1 MRRVALPVEGVSSAL
16 ETAFVGPSP
25 SSSSPSSSSALPPVV
40 CLHGFDSSCLEFRRL
55 EPLLAERGVEC
66 WCPDLVG
73 WGFTSLTDYA
83 DKPTSSSSSS
93 SASASSPPPPSLGP
107 EEKRRHLLSFWE
119 NVLGKRKM
127 VLLGT
132 SLGGGIAID
141 FALAHPEAVEALVL
155 VAPQAY
161 AEGIGPLSAA
171 PRWLARLG
179 VRLLRSVPLRQAAN
193 RMAYFNV
200 EKFATDDAMRVGRL
214 HTHLPNWEEGN
225 VAFMASGGYRLGQGA
240 VRSVACSTLL
250 VWGEDD
256 KILDPALAAR
266 FREDLPSSSSGGGGA
281 KGKGARTEF
290 VSVSECG
297 HCPHLEQ
304 PRKLAEAVVAFVK
317 EECAGEGRES

>member
-1 MRRVALPVEGVSSAL
+1 
-16 ETAFVGPSP
+16 
-25 SSSSPSSSSALPPVV
+25 
-40 CLHGFDSSCLEFRRL
+40 
-55 EPLLAERGVEC
+55 
-66 WCPDLVG
+66 
-73 WGFTSLTDYA
+73 
-83 DKPTSSSSSS
+83 
-93 SASASSPPPPSLGP
+93 
-107 EEKRRHLLSFWE
+107 
-119 NVLGKRKM
+119 M

-193 RMAYFNV
+193 RMAYYDA
-200 EKFATDDAMRVGRL
+200 ERFATADAMRVGRL

-225 VAFMASGGYRLGQGA
+225 VAFMASGGYRLGQPA
-240 VRSVACSTLL
+240 VRAVRCATLL

-256 KILDPALAAR
+256 KILDPSLQER
-266 FREDLPSSSSGGGGA
+266 FKEDLLPKGTAAAGATGG
-281 KGKGARTEF
+281 RCLTEF
-290 VSVSECG
+290 VSVGECG

-304 PRKLAEAVVAFVK
+304 PGKLAEAVVAFVRK
-317 EECAGEGRES
+317 SAGGGGESGES